1 MICLAYSVNSQTH
14 CFRIYKS
21 CCPTYES
28 ASLRMFR
35 LGRTDTI
42 RSTSIDSAKF
52 VKAMD
57 DPAKHV
63 WSPLLDIL
71 VESTFAHIGITPF
84 ESTLQFPN
92 VWVSK
97 VMFLEIT

>member
-1 MICLAYSVNSQTH
+1 MISLAYSGDSQTH
-14 CFRIYKS
+14 CFRVYKR

-42 RSTSIDSAKF
+42 RSTSIDSATF

-63 WSPLLDIL
+63 WSPLVDIL
-71 VESTFAHIGITPF
+71 VESTFALHYSSQVCG
-84 ESTLQFPN
+84 S
-92 VWVSK
+92 VR
-97 VMFLEIT
+97 